1 MKLYESLP
9 DSVIVNGRR
18 IKLDLDFRN
27 VLRMMDILQTDDLT
41 SEARE
46 WLALKCICRHPRKGM
61 LEAVKNLLFVPGEH
75 KARERVMDFVQDA
88 DLIRAAFEQAYG
100 IDLTKEL
107 VHWFRFLYLLAGLP
121 DNTRLS
127 EVISIRSR
135 PIPEPTKYNQKEI
148 QALIEAKTAVALRM
162 SEEERMSRYRRDVMG
177 VAALL
182 INMAEGSGADG

>member
-9 DSVIVNGRR
+9 DSVIVSGRK

-46 WLALKCICRHPRKGM
+46 WLALRCICRHPRKGM

-100 IDLTKEL
+100 IDLTKDRI
-107 VHWFRFLYLLAGLP
+107 HWLRFLYLLAGLP
-121 DNTRLS
+121 DNTRFS

-135 PIPEPTKYNQKEI
+135 PIPEPTRYNQKEI
-148 QALIEAKTAVALRM
+148 QALIEAKTAVALKM

>member
-9 DSVIVNGRR
+9 GSVIVNGRK

-46 WLALKCICRHPRKGM
+46 WLALRCICRHPRKGM
-61 LEAVKNLLFVPGEH
+61 LEAVKNLLFVPNEH

-100 IDLTKEL
+100 IDLTKDRI
-107 VHWFRFLYLLAGLP
+107 HWLRFLYLLSGLP
-121 DNTRLS
+121 ENTRLS

-148 QALIEAKTAVALRM
+148 QSLIEAKAAVALRM

>member
-9 DSVIVNGRR
+9 DSVIVNGRK

-61 LEAVKNLLFVPGEH
+61 LEAVKNLLFVPNEH

-100 IDLTKEL
+100 IDLTKDRI
-107 VHWFRFLYLLAGLP
+107 HWLRFLYLLAGLP

-148 QALIEAKTAVALRM
+148 QSLIEAKTAVALRM

-182 INMAEGSGADG
+182 INMAEGSD

>member
-9 DSVIVNGRR
+9 DSVIVNGRK

-46 WLALKCICRHPRKGM
+46 WLALRCICRHPRKGM
-61 LEAVKNLLFVPGEH
+61 LEAVKNLLFVPNEH

-100 IDLTKEL
+100 IDLTKDRI
-107 VHWFRFLYLLAGLP
+107 HWLRFVYLLAGLP

-148 QALIEAKTAVALRM
+148 QALIEAKTAVALKM

>member
-1 MKLYESLP
+1 MKLYDSLP
-9 DSVIVNGRR
+9 NSVIVNGRK

-46 WLALKCICRHPRKGM
+46 WLALRCICRHPRKGM

-75 KARERVMDFVQDA
+75 KARERVMDFAQDA

-100 IDLTKEL
+100 IDLTKDRI
-107 VHWFRFLYLLAGLP
+107 HWLRFLYLLAGLP
-121 DNTRLS
+121 DNTRIS

-135 PIPEPTKYNQKEI
+135 PIPEPTRYNQKEI

-182 INMAEGSGADG
+182 INMAEGSGTDG

>member
-1 MKLYESLP
+1 MKLYERLP
-9 DSVIVNGRR
+9 DSVTVNGRK

-46 WLALKCICRHPRKGM
+46 WLALRCICRHPRKGM
-61 LEAVKNLLFVPGEH
+61 LEAVKSLLFVPNEH
-75 KARERVMDFVQDA
+75 KARGRVMDFVQDA

-100 IDLTKEL
+100 IDLTKDRI
-107 VHWFRFLYLLAGLP
+107 HWLRFLYLLAGLP
-121 DNTRLS
+121 ENTRLS

-162 SEEERMSRYRRDVMG
+162 SEEERMSRYRRDVLG

>member
-1 MKLYESLP
+1 MKLYERLP
-9 DSVIVNGRR
+9 DSVTVNGRK

-46 WLALKCICRHPRKGM
+46 WLALRCICRHPRKGM
-61 LEAVKNLLFVPGEH
+61 LEAVKSLLFVPNEH

-100 IDLTKEL
+100 IDLTKDRI
-107 VHWFRFLYLLAGLP
+107 HWLRFLYLLAGLP
-121 DNTRLS
+121 ENTRLS

-162 SEEERMSRYRRDVMG
+162 SEEERMSRYRRDVLG

>member
-9 DSVIVNGRR
+9 DSVIVNGRK

-46 WLALKCICRHPRKGM
+46 WLALRCICRHPRKGM
-61 LEAVKNLLFVPGEH
+61 LEAVKNLLFVPNEH

-100 IDLTKEL
+100 IDLTKDRI
-107 VHWFRFLYLLAGLP
+107 HWLRFVYLLAGLP

-148 QALIEAKTAVALRM
+148 QSLIEAKAAVALRM

>member
-9 DSVIVNGRR
+9 DNVIVNGRK

-46 WLALKCICRHPRKGM
+46 WLALRCICRHPRKGM
-61 LEAVKNLLFVPGEH
+61 LEAVKNMLFVPGEH

-88 DLIRAAFEQAYG
+88 DLIRAAFEQAYC
-100 IDLTKEL
+100 IDLTKDRI
-107 VHWFRFLYLLAGLP
+107 HWLRFVYLLAGLP

>member
-9 DSVIVNGRR
+9 DSVIVNGRK

-46 WLALKCICRHPRKGM
+46 WLALRCICRHPRKGM

-100 IDLTKEL
+100 IDLTKDRI
-107 VHWFRFLYLLAGLP
+107 HWLRFVYLLAGLP

-148 QALIEAKTAVALRM
+148 QALIEAKTAVALKM

>member
-9 DSVIVNGRR
+9 DSVTVNGKR

-27 VLRMMDILQTDDLT
+27 VLRMMDILQNEDLT

-61 LEAVKNLLFVPGEH
+61 LEAVKNLLFVPNEH
-75 KARERVMDFVQDA
+75 KAKERVMDFVQDA

-100 IDLTKEL
+100 IDLTKDRI
-107 VHWFRFLYLLAGLP
+107 HWFRFSYLLAGIP
-121 DNTRLS
+121 DGTRLND
-127 EVISIRSR
+127 VMSIRSR
-135 PIPEPTKYNQKEI
+135 PIPERTKYNQKEI
-148 QALIEAKTAVALRM
+148 QQLMEAKAAVALKM
-162 SEEERMSRYRRDVMG
+162 TEQEQKDKYRRDVMG

-182 INMAEGSGADG
+182 INMAEGSGDNG

>member
-9 DSVIVNGRR
+9 GSVIVNGRK

-46 WLALKCICRHPRKGM
+46 WLALRCICRHPRKGM

-100 IDLTKEL
+100 IDLTKDRI
-107 VHWFRFLYLLAGLP
+107 HWLRFLYLLSGLP
-121 DNTRLS
+121 ENTRLS

-148 QALIEAKTAVALRM
+148 QSLIEAKAAVALRM

>member
-9 DSVIVNGRR
+9 DSVIVDGRK

-46 WLALKCICRHPRKGM
+46 WLALRCICRHPRKGM
-61 LEAVKNLLFVPGEH
+61 LAAVKNLLFVPGEY
-75 KARERVMDFVQDA
+75 KGRERVMDFRQDA

-100 IDLTKEL
+100 IDLTNER
-107 VHWFRFLYLLAGLP
+107 VHWLRFSYLLAGLP
-121 DNTRLS
+121 ENTRLS

-135 PIPEPTKYNQKEI
+135 PIPELTKYNQKEI

>member
-9 DSVIVNGRR
+9 DNVIVNGRK

-46 WLALKCICRHPRKGM
+46 WLALKCICRRPRKGM

-75 KARERVMDFVQDA
+75 KARERVMDFRQDA

-100 IDLTKEL
+100 IDLTKER
-107 VHWFRFLYLLAGLP
+107 VHWLRFLYLLAGLP
-121 DNTRLS
+121 ENTRLS

-162 SEEERMSRYRRDVMG
+162 SEEERMSRYRRDVLG